1 MNTFEMNLDE
11 LQAIVDKL
19 ENEDLPL
26 EKVFELYQKGMQL
39 AESMNKQISDYFGKI
54 TALEKEK
61 GLFVENDF
69 SPETGSD
76 D

>member
-39 AESMNKQISDYFGKI
+39 AESMNKQISDYSGKI

-69 SPETGSD
+69 SPETVSD